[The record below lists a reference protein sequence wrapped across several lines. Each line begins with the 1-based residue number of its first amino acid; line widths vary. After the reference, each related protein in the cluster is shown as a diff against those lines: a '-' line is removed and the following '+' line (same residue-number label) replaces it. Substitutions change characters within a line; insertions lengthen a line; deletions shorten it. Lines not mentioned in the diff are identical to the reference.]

1 MTVSN
6 AQALV
11 DIADLEKAAEVL
23 RVLAHPHRL
32 RFVDLLLN
40 RRLRVGELAEAAG
53 LAPAAVSQH
62 LNHMRA
68 HGILAVERDGREAYY
83 HVISPH
89 ARQLLACIR
98 EHRRSQSD

>member
-1 MTVSN
+1 MTELD
-6 AQALV
+6 ATPLV
-11 DIADLEKAAEVL
+11 DTAELEQAAEVL

-83 HVISPH
+83 HVVSPH
-89 ARQLLACIR
+89 AHQLLACIR
-98 EHRRSQSD
+98 EHRHSQSD